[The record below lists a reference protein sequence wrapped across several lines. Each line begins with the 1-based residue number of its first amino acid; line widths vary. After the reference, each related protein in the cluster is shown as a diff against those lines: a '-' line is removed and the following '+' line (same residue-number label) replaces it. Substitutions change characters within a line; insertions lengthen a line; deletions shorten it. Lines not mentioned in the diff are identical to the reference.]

1 MYMFFKL
8 IFAILHLQAL
18 GQSGIAAA
26 DDREDE
32 FEQEEDI
39 EQLCKFSL
47 PPFIPSLMCCFWY

>member
-1 MYMFFKL
+1 MFFLKL
-8 IFAILHLQAL
+8 IFAILYLQAL

-47 PPFIPSLMCCFWY
+47 SPFISSLMCCFWY